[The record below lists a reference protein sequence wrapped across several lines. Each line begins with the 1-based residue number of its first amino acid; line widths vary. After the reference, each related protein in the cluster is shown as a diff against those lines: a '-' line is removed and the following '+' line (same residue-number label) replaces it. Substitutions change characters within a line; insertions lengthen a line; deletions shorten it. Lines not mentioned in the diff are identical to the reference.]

1 MLVEFLYQP
10 KRMPRNKRKDTLLY
24 RIIAKKEL
32 ASNTTLYEVEA
43 PDVAR
48 RAKPG
53 QFVVIRTD
61 GKGERIPLTI
71 ADFNREKGTI
81 TLVVLSVGKSTK
93 NLSTFCAGDSIL
105 DLAGPLGNP
114 AEIIDNGTVVCIG
127 GGLGIAPVYPIA
139 RELKARGNRVISII
153 GARSAS
159 LLFWEDRMKEVS
171 DDLHIVTDDGS
182 KGRKGF
188 AVHPL
193 MELINAG
200 VTLDRVIIVGSA
212 IMMKVTAEATKPH
225 GIPTIVSLNP
235 IMVDGTG
242 MCGSCRVTV
251 GGKVKFACIDGP
263 EFDGHQVD
271 FDELMDRLTMY
282 AAEEKQAD
290 EIYTH
295 QAEGV
300 PLCLSS
306 RRQT

>member
-1 MLVEFLYQP
+1 MY
-10 KRMPRNKRKDTLLY
+10 K
-24 RIIAKKEL
+24 IIAKKEI
-32 ASNTTLYEVEA
+32 ADNTTQYEVEA

-48 RAKPG
+48 KAKPG

-61 GKGERIPLTI
+61 EKGERIPLTI
-71 ADFNREKGTI
+71 ADLNKEKGTV
-81 TLVVLSVGKSTK
+81 TMVVLSVGKTTK
-93 NLSTFCAGDSIL
+93 KLAALNEGDCIL
-105 DLAGPLGNP
+105 DIAGPLGNP

-127 GGLGIAPVYPIA
+127 GGLGIAPIYPIA

-159 LLFWEDRMKEVS
+159 LLFWEDRLRAVS
-171 DDLHIVTDDGS
+171 DELHIVTDDGS

-193 MELINAG
+193 MELINGG
-200 VTLDRVIIVGSA
+200 VKVDRVIIVGSA
-212 IMMKVTAEATKPH
+212 IMMKVTSEATRPH
-225 GIPTIVSLNP
+225 HIKTIVSLNP

-251 GGKVKFACIDGP
+251 GGKTKFTCVDGP

-271 FDELMDRLTMY
+271 FDELMSRLKTY
-282 AAEEKQAD
+282 ASEEKQAL
-290 EIYTH
+290 ETYTH
-295 QAEGV
+295 QIEGV

-306 RRQT
+306 SPTK